1 MNLYDF
7 SFNNNMMMPLLA
19 WRDNTC
25 DPRVCSVKKLERFRM
40 IKVHS
45 KISAIPR
52 NSLIL
57 DPTADQALSPADRI
71 APSLTA
77 LDCSWEALNTGIVEG
92 YQRRRALPFL
102 VAANPGHFGRA
113 FMLNSVEALAA
124 ALYIMGEK
132 NQAHDILS
140 KFNWGLRFL
149 EVNENPLNE
158 YANARDSAEVV
169 KIQSYYY

>member
-1 MNLYDF
+1 
-7 SFNNNMMMPLLA
+7 MMMHLLA
-19 WRDNTC
+19 WRDNSC
-25 DPRVCSVKKLERFRM
+25 DPRVCSVKKLERFRL
-40 IKVHS
+40 IKVHAR
-45 KISAIPR
+45 ISEIPR

-57 DPTADQALSPADRI
+57 DPTAVQALSPADRI

-77 LDCSWEALNTGIVEG
+77 LDCSWETLDAGIVEG
-92 YQRRRALPFL
+92 YHRRRALPFL

-132 NQAHDILS
+132 DQAHDILS

-158 YANARDSAEVV
+158 YANAKDSAEII
-169 KIQSYYY
+169 KIQASYL